1 MNGHVLYIKQISLG
15 WTTTC
20 KKSRVDNFNGASVV
34 SVYNRSIKKKHP
46 VFHQTRNLKGCVT
59 APLVNKILFV
69 SVNSK

>member
-46 VFHQTRNLKGCVT
+46 VLLKR
-59 APLVNKILFV
+59 KDDDDEYKF
-69 SVNSK
+69 